1 MKILVSGAGMLGC
14 NLARNFM
21 MKAEQKSRMAG
32 AGKGLRRVSGEII
45 RKFRGMQYVI

>member
-21 MKAEQKSRMAG
+21 MKAEKNIPYGRSRKRTAAG
-32 AGKGLRRVSGEII
+32 IRRNNPKV
-45 RKFRGMQYVI
+45 